1 MMTLTS
7 KKRSSR
13 SRLAAVGVL
22 ALGLTLGLAG
32 CDRALEVVDPD
43 RVNPETLA
51 TEEALPILVASAI
64 GEFQL
69 AYSGGTGTGLSGGE
83 SFVSMT
89 AVFTDELMGAGTFPT
104 RTRMDQRDWF
114 DVFDGNTS
122 DIAYTNFHQARRAA
136 LFAQQQI
143 AEIEGKN
150 ADWALM
156 RALEAYTYVAFGEFW
171 CGAVPFT
178 ELDETGATI
187 EESQAPVG
195 TAEMFNR
202 AITRFEEAIATD
214 ASLDMAKIGKARAQL
229 NLGQAA
235 AAASTVAGVAT
246 SYQHNI
252 EHGQTTSRQR
262 NGLFRLFDAG
272 RYTIADGEGGNGL
285 LFRTASGV
293 TATNTERNGGAGDMR
308 VPYILK
314 GNNGDFGFDFETLQ
328 YRQIKYF
335 QDQSPTVL
343 ADGVEARLIEAEAV
357 ITSNFPA
364 ALTIL
369 NALRADAMTIMAS
382 RVDGYATL
390 DASQGYVFPPALA
403 PLTDPGTDAG
413 RLDLLMSER
422 AFWQFGTGHRQGDLR
437 RLVVNYGR
445 AVTSVYPSGAY
456 PRQGGGLSY
465 GNDVLA
471 QIDFDE
477 ANNPQFDHSMC
488 TTTAF

>member
-7 KKRSSR
+7 KKGSSH
-13 SRLAAVGVL
+13 SRFAAVGVL

-32 CDRALEVVDPD
+32 CEEALEVVDPD

-51 TEEALPILVASAI
+51 TEDALPIVIASAI
-64 GEFQL
+64 GEFQV
-69 AYSGGTGTGLSGGE
+69 AYSGSGGD

-89 AVFTDELMGAGTFPT
+89 ATFTDELGGAGTFPT

-122 DIAYTNFHQARRAA
+122 DQAYVNFHQARRAS

-156 RALEAYTYVAFGEFW
+156 RALEAFAYVAFGEFY

-178 ELDETGATI
+178 ELDETGAVI
-187 EESQAPVG
+187 EETQAPIG
-195 TAEMFNR
+195 TTEMFNR
-202 AITRFEEAIATD
+202 AISRFDEAIAADGT
-214 ASLDMAKIGKARAQL
+214 LDMARIGKARAQL
-229 NLGQAA
+229 DLGQATA
-235 AAASTVAGVAT
+235 AAGTIAGVAT
-246 SYQHNI
+246 SYQHVI
-252 EHGQTTSRQR
+252 EHGGTSGRQR
-262 NGLFRLFDAG
+262 NGMYRLFDAG
-272 RYTIADGEGGNGL
+272 RYTVQDGEGGNGL

-293 TATNTERNGGAGDMR
+293 TATHTEVNGGAGDMR

-314 GNNGDFGFDFETLQ
+314 GNNGDFGFDFETLE

-369 NALRADAMTIMAS
+369 NALRADAMSIMES
-382 RVDGYATL
+382 RVNGFASM
-390 DASQGYVFPPALA
+390 DASFGYVFPPALA

-422 AFWQFGTGHRQGDLR
+422 AFWQWGTGHRQGDLR

-445 AVTSVYPSGAY
+445 AVTSVYPTGLY

-477 ANNPQFDHSMC
+477 ANNPQYDHSMC
-488 TTTAF
+488 TTSAF

>member
-1 MMTLTS
+1 MMTHIS

-32 CDRALEVVDPD
+32 CDEALEVVDPD
-43 RVNPETLA
+43 RVNPATLG
-51 TEEALPILVASAI
+51 TDDALPILIASAI
-64 GEFQL
+64 GEFQV
-69 AYSGGTGTGLSGGE
+69 AYSGAGGD
-83 SFVSMT
+83 SYVSMT
-89 AVFTDELMGAGTFPT
+89 GTFTDELGGAGTFPT

-114 DVFDGNTS
+114 AVSEGNTS
-122 DIAYTNFHQARRAA
+122 DQAYVNLHQARRAA

-143 AEIEGKN
+143 ESIEGKN

-156 RALEAYTYVAFGEFW
+156 RALEAYTYVAFGEFY

-187 EESQAPVG
+187 EESQAPLG
-195 TAEMFNR
+195 TAEMFTR
-202 AITRFEEAIATD
+202 AIAKFDEAIAVD

-229 NLGQAA
+229 DMGQAA
-235 AAASTVAGVAT
+235 AAAGSVAGVAT
-246 SYQHNI
+246 GYQYNI

-272 RYTIADGEGGNGL
+272 RYTVQNSEGTNGL
-285 LFRTASGV
+285 PFRTASGV

-314 GNNGDFGFDFETLQ
+314 GSNGDFGFDFVTVE
-328 YRQIKYF
+328 YRSIAYF

-364 ALTIL
+364 AMTIL
-369 NALRADAMTIMAS
+369 NDLRADAMNIMSS
-382 RVDGYATL
+382 RVAGYATL

-413 RLDLLMSER
+413 RIDLLLSER
-422 AFWQFGTGHRQGDLR
+422 AFWQWGTGHRQGDLR

-445 AVTSVYPSGAY
+445 AINSVYPTGVY
-456 PRQGGGLSY
+456 PRQGIDVY
-465 GNDVLA
+465 GTDVLA
-471 QIDFDE
+471 FVDFDE
-477 ANNPQFDHSMC
+477 GNNPQYEESMC
-488 TTTAF
+488 NTKSF